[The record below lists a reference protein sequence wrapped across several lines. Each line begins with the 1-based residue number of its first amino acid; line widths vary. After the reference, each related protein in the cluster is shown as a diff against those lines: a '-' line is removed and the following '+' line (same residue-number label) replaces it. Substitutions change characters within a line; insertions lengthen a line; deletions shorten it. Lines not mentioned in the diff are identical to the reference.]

1 MYRLMIA
8 EDEPIERQGIR
19 LMLENNV
26 SGLSAIREAA
36 DGMEAIELF
45 RSFHPHIVLMDIH
58 MPGFNGLET
67 IDAIRKID
75 DATRFI
81 ILTSHEK
88 FEYAHEAIRLGVDDY
103 LLKPARIAKLKESVQ
118 SVIDRLEHDQAENSR
133 KTALLERMNS
143 IRPILERD
151 LIYELIRDM
160 GAPMRLE
167 DFRFLDF
174 EVSGGFCFVLQCG
187 AEKSHCLVSVKQ
199 IFQQLGVHCIGEEI
213 NGGRLVFFVLFSV
226 PRPDTDPAKMVAYI
240 LKQLKVEKL
249 PAAVRAGVSSA
260 SEGIQPMRRLYSEAL
275 TALEEAARSGGEIQG
290 FENRAPRRAENVEK
304 YLQELQHALA
314 ARDVFQQKVAGI
326 AQQMLQRGDLL
337 AAQEEMEGILASFR
351 AWQNEGAGAPVVEA
365 AALSFDS
372 LRADDAKALSTTFQ
386 QNMLCLAQWHWRSG
400 EPYSNTLI
408 GRVLK
413 YIEENYMKDLSL
425 DSIAE
430 HFHITPFY
438 LSRMINNKVGKNF
451 PDILAERR
459 IRQAKVL
466 LRKGISIKKVTYEVG
481 FSSQNYF
488 GKTFKRLT
496 GMTPSEY
503 RASLPAAPLR

>member
-1 MYRLMIA
+1 MIV

-26 SGLSAIREAA
+26 SGLSAICEAA

-45 RSFHPHIVLMDIH
+45 RSFRPHIVLVDIH
-58 MPGFNGLET
+58 MPGINGLQT

-75 DATRFI
+75 SAARFI

-88 FEYAHEAIRLGVDDY
+88 FEYAHEAIKLGVDDY

-118 SVIDRLEHDQAENSR
+118 SVIDRLAHDQAENSQ
-133 KTALLERMNS
+133 KTALLDRMNS

-160 GAPMRLE
+160 GAPMRTE

-187 AEKSHCLVSVKQ
+187 EEKSHCLQRVKQ
-199 IFQQLGVHCIGEEI
+199 VFQQLGVHCIGEEV
-213 NGGRLVFFVLFSV
+213 NGRLVFFVLFGV

-240 LKQLKVEKL
+240 LEQLKVEKGSG
-249 PAAVRAGVSSA
+249 AVRAGVSGA
-260 SEGIQPMRRLYSEAL
+260 SEGIQPMRRTYPEAL
-275 TALEEAARSGGEIQG
+275 AALEEAARSGDALRR
-290 FENRAPRRAENVEK
+290 FESGVPRRAENAEQV
-304 YLQELQHALA
+304 LQELRLALA

-326 AQQMLQRGDLL
+326 AQQALQRGDLL
-337 AAQEEMEGILASFR
+337 AAREEMAGILTSFR
-351 AWQNEGAGAPVVEA
+351 AWMSEVAGAPAVDA
-365 AALSFDS
+365 MASPFDS
-372 LRADDAKALSTTFQ
+372 LRTDDAKALSAAFE
-386 QNMLCLAQWHWRSG
+386 QNMLNLAQSHWRSG
-400 EPYSNTLI
+400 EPYSNALI

-413 YIEENYMKDLSL
+413 YIDENYMKNLSL
-425 DSIAE
+425 DSIADY
-430 HFHITPFY
+430 FHITPFY

-459 IRQAKVL
+459 IREAKVL
-466 LRKGISIKKVTYEVG
+466 LRRGVSIKEATYEVG

-503 RASLPAAPLR
+503 RAHYHFE